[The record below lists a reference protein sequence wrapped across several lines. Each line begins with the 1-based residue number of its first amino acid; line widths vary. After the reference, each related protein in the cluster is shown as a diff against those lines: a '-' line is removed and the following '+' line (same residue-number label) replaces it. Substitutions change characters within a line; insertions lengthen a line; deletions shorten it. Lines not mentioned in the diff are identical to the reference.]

1 MKKHIIRNHD
11 APPIYTL
18 WGSCFWAHSSRPMS
32 QRLTIDAALSAK
44 KGEEGIAEKNAPHP
58 PYQEKNLSQHEG
70 TAWPQPGPSPSILET
85 LTKDNPGPR
94 THACH
99 DKSQIEGKC
108 HDFDHF
114 LKTWIGHG
122 GIWHLPITVRSL
134 CGRFS
139 AWPCPH
145 RGHGFLVRT

>member
-1 MKKHIIRNHD
+1 
-11 APPIYTL
+11 
-18 WGSCFWAHSSRPMS
+18 MS

-44 KGEEGIAEKNAPHP
+44 KGEEGASIYIVEKKTSPIP
-58 PYQEKNLSQHEG
+58 LIKKKNLSQHEG

-114 LKTWIGHG
+114 LKT
-122 GIWHLPITVRSL
+122 
-134 CGRFS
+134 
-139 AWPCPH
+139 
-145 RGHGFLVRT
+145 